1 VPQTS
6 TAFTGKADEGED
18 VPQTGTGII
27 GGVPQ
32 TGTGTGTGTIGGV
45 PQTGTGTIGG
55 VPQTG
60 TGIVDAD
67 PAEIVAKAL
76 LCFSDKYVS
85 WILVLSTH
93 GRMHAVEP
101 VEICRSIIMVPLPS
115 VAFMRL
121 FLTCMLIL
129 PIKFIVFFTFLY

>member
-1 VPQTS
+1 M
-6 TAFTGKADEGED
+6 
-18 VPQTGTGII
+18 PQTGTGII

-32 TGTGTGTGTIGGV
+32 TGTGTIGGV
-45 PQTGTGTIGG
+45 PQTGTGTGTIGG

-85 WILVLSTH
+85 
-93 GRMHAVEP
+93 
-101 VEICRSIIMVPLPS
+101 
-115 VAFMRL
+115 
-121 FLTCMLIL
+121 
-129 PIKFIVFFTFLY
+129 